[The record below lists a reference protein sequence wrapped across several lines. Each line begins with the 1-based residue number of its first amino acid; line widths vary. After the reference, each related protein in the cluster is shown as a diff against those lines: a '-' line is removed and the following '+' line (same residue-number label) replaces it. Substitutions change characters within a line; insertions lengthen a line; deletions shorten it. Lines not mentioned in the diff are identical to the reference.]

1 MSKPKF
7 DFGGWATKNDLLCAD
22 GRTIRKNAFR
32 DDDGKTVP
40 LVWQHNHED
49 PTRVI
54 GHAVLENRDEGVYA
68 YCSFNGTDIA
78 QHVKELVRHEDV
90 NSLSIYANKLKQSG
104 GDVLHG
110 VIREVSVVLAGAN
123 PGAMIEFPI
132 MEHGEESE
140 TEARIWNDEV
150 ELDFGSGMK
159 LRHADK
165 DDDEEEDEA
174 EEEASDK
181 KPVKK
186 APQKKTEEAPSDKAE
201 EKAEEDETPDEEAD
215 DEEDEDKE
223 KEKIQHADSEE
234 TVSDVLNS
242 LSEKQRNVVN
252 YLIAQALEGED
263 GEDDDEEEVE
273 HADSDDDGETVADI
287 MKTLSEKQRKVVE
300 FLIGQAIAQR
310 ESGSEEEDD
319 NSDVKHFDED
329 EEEYTMKRNVFD
341 NELTNEQS
349 NDTLTHAQ
357 LMTIANDAKK
367 LGSMRDAVLAHSQDY
382 GIEQID
388 YLMPEYREVTGGAPQ
403 FVKRDDTWVAKIM
416 RGVHHTPFAK
426 VKMTFAD
433 ITAAEARARG
443 YIKGK
448 RKKEEVFKL
457 LKREINPD
465 TVYKKQKIDRDDAID
480 ISEGFDKVAWLKGEM
495 RMMLDEELARA
506 FIIGDGRAEDSDDK
520 IKEDKIIPVFK
531 DDSLFV
537 IRQEIAPEQGQAHGD
552 ALIDAVTYGMESYQ
566 GSGNCIALMTRR
578 EYSQLRLLKDKMGR
592 RIYNNDSEI
601 NSALGVREILFVPQ
615 MGDTS
620 TVWKDTKTKTNKYYK
635 PLVIILDLDDYN
647 VGADQGGS
655 VNMFED
661 FDIDYNQMKYL
672 IETRCSGGL
681 TKPYSALVVIEET
694 EAPEEDDGDGEG
706 DNP

>member
-1 MSKPKF
+1 K
-7 DFGGWATKNDLLCAD
+7 D
-22 GRTIRKNAFR
+22 AFK
-32 DDDGKTVP
+32 DDDGRTVP

-54 GHAVLENRDEGVYA
+54 GHALLENRPDGVYA
-68 YCSFNGTDIA
+68 YCSFNSTDIA

-110 VIREVSVVLAGAN
+110 TIREVSVVLAGAN
-123 PGAMIEFPI
+123 PGAQIEFPI

-140 TEARIWNDEV
+140 TEACIWPGE
-150 ELDFGSGMK
+150 EHLEFGGGLKVS
-159 LRHADK
+159 HS
-165 DDDEEEDEA
+165 EEDAEKEEKPKEA
-174 EEEASDK
+174 E
-181 KPVKK
+181 
-186 APQKKTEEAPSDKAE
+186 APKE
-201 EKAEEDETPDEEAD
+201 EKADEN
-215 DEEDEDKE
+215 
-223 KEKIQHADSEE
+223 E
-234 TVSDVLNS
+234 TVQDVLNT
-242 LSEKQRNVVN
+242 LN
-252 YLIAQALEGED
+252 
-263 GEDDDEEEVE
+263 EEQ
-273 HADSDDDGETVADI
+273 
-287 MKTLSEKQRKVVE
+287 MKVVE
-300 FLIGQAIAQR
+300 FLIGKALEGDEAEHSDDEEEGLYHADEDEDEGDDKNDKTVADVINTLTPKQKKVVEYLIAQAIESR
-310 ESGSEEEDD
+310 ENEPEDEGEEEA
-319 NSDVKHFDED
+319 SHSIED
-329 EEEYTMKRNVFD
+329 EEEFTMKKNVFD
-341 NELTNEQS
+341 NTQENEQS

-357 LMTIANDAKK
+357 LMTIASDAKK
-367 LGSMRDAVLAHSQDY
+367 LGSMRDAVLAHTQDY

-433 ITAAEARARG
+433 ITKDQARARG
-443 YIKGK
+443 YIKGH
-448 RKKEEVFKL
+448 RKSEEVFKL
-457 LKREINPD
+457 LKREIAPT

-506 FIIGDGRAEDSDDK
+506 YIIGDGRADDSDDK
-520 IKEDKIIPVFK
+520 INEDNIVPVFK
-531 DDSLFV
+531 DDSLYV
-537 IRQEIAPEQGQAHGD
+537 IRQVINPEQGQAHGD
-552 ALIDAVTYGMESYQ
+552 ALIDAVTYGMEEYQ
-566 GSGNCIALMTRR
+566 GSGNCVALMTRR

-592 RIYNNDSEI
+592 RIYNSDSEI
-601 NSALGVREILFVPQ
+601 NSALGVRDILFVPQ
-615 MGDTS
+615 MGDAS
-620 TVWKDTKTKTNKYYK
+620 TIWHDTKANKYYK

-681 TKPYSALVVIEET
+681 TKPYSAVIVTEET
-694 EAPEEDDGDGEG
+694 EAPEEEE
-706 DNP
+706 NP

>member
-1 MSKPKF
+1 MNKRNY

-22 GRTIRKNAFR
+22 GRTIRRDAFK
-32 DDDGKTVP
+32 DDDGRTVP

-54 GHAVLENRDEGVYA
+54 GHALLENRPDGVYA

-110 VIREVSVVLAGAN
+110 TIREVSVVLAGAN
-123 PGAMIEFPI
+123 PGAQIEFPI

-140 TEARIWNDEV
+140 TEACIWPGE
-150 ELDFGSGMK
+150 EHLEFGSG
-159 LRHADK
+159 LNLAHADEK
-165 DDDEEEDEA
+165 K
-174 EEEASDK
+174 EEEAETEPK
-181 KPVKK
+181 KEQS
-186 APQKKTEEAPSDKAE
+186 APEKTEEK
-201 EKAEEDETPDEEAD
+201 D
-215 DEEDEDKE
+215 DEN
-223 KEKIQHADSEE
+223 E
-234 TVSDVLNS
+234 TVQDVLNT
-242 LSEKQRNVVN
+242 LN
-252 YLIAQALEGED
+252 
-263 GEDDDEEEVE
+263 EEQ
-273 HADSDDDGETVADI
+273 
-287 MKTLSEKQRKVVE
+287 MKVVE
-300 FLIGQAIAQR
+300 FLIGKALEGKTAEHSDSDDDDLSHAEDEKDEGDGRTVADVINTLTPKQKKVVEYLIAQAI
-310 ESGSEEEDD
+310 ESHEEEREDD
-319 NSDVKHFDED
+319 DGEETASHSIED
-329 EEEYTMKRNVFD
+329 EEEITMKKNVFD
-341 NELTNEQS
+341 NTQANEQYT
-349 NDTLTHAQ
+349 DTLTHAQ
-357 LMTIANDAKK
+357 LMTIASDAKK
-367 LGSMRDAVLAHSQDY
+367 MGSMRDAVLAHSQEY

-433 ITAAEARARG
+433 ITKDQARARG
-443 YIKGK
+443 YIKGH
-448 RKKEEVFKL
+448 RKSEEVFKL
-457 LKREINPD
+457 LKREIGPT

-506 FIIGDGRAEDSDDK
+506 YIIGDGRADDVDDK
-520 IKEDKIIPVFK
+520 INEDNIIPVFK
-531 DDSLFV
+531 DDSLYV
-537 IRQEIAPEQGQAHGD
+537 IRQVINPEQGQAHGD
-552 ALIDAVTYGMESYQ
+552 ALIDAVTYGMEDYQ
-566 GSGNCIALMTRR
+566 GSGNCVALMTRR

-601 NSALGVREILFVPQ
+601 NSALGVKDILFVPQ
-615 MGDTS
+615 MGDAS
-620 TVWKDTKTKTNKYYK
+620 TVWHDTKANKYYK

-681 TKPYSALVVIEET
+681 TKPYSAVIVTEET
-694 EAPEEDDGDGEG
+694 EAPEEEE
-706 DNP
+706 NP

>member
-1 MSKPKF
+1 MKKTNF

-22 GRTIRKNAFR
+22 GRTIRKDAFK
-32 DDDGKTVP
+32 DDDGRTVP

-54 GHAVLENRDEGVYA
+54 GHALLENRPDGVYA
-68 YCSFNGTDIA
+68 YCSFNSTDIA

-110 VIREVSVVLAGAN
+110 TIREVSVVLAGAN
-123 PGAMIEFPI
+123 PGAQIEFPI

-140 TEARIWNDEV
+140 TEACIWPGE
-150 ELDFGSGMK
+150 EHLEFGGGLKVS
-159 LRHADK
+159 HS
-165 DDDEEEDEA
+165 EEDAEKEEKPKEA
-174 EEEASDK
+174 E
-181 KPVKK
+181 
-186 APQKKTEEAPSDKAE
+186 APKE
-201 EKAEEDETPDEEAD
+201 EKADEN
-215 DEEDEDKE
+215 
-223 KEKIQHADSEE
+223 E
-234 TVSDVLNS
+234 TVQDVLNT
-242 LSEKQRNVVN
+242 LN
-252 YLIAQALEGED
+252 
-263 GEDDDEEEVE
+263 EEQ
-273 HADSDDDGETVADI
+273 
-287 MKTLSEKQRKVVE
+287 MKVVE
-300 FLIGQAIAQR
+300 FLIGKALEGDEAEHSDDEEEGLYHADEDEDEGDDKNDKTVADVINTLTPKQKKVVEYLIAQAIESR
-310 ESGSEEEDD
+310 ENEPEDEGEEEA
-319 NSDVKHFDED
+319 SHSIED
-329 EEEYTMKRNVFD
+329 EEEFTMKKNVFD
-341 NELTNEQS
+341 NTQANEQQY

-357 LMTIANDAKK
+357 LMTIASDAKK

-403 FVKRDDTWVAKIM
+403 FIKRDDTWVAKIM

-426 VKMTFAD
+426 VKMTFSD
-433 ITAAEARARG
+433 ITKDQARARG
-443 YIKGK
+443 YIKGH
-448 RKKEEVFKL
+448 RKSEEVFKL
-457 LKREINPD
+457 LKREIGPT

-506 FIIGDGRAEDSDDK
+506 YIIGDGRADDVDDK
-520 IKEDKIIPVFK
+520 INEDNIIPVFK
-531 DDSLFV
+531 DDSLYV
-537 IRQEIAPEQGQAHGD
+537 IRQVINPEQGQAHGD
-552 ALIDAVTYGMESYQ
+552 ALIDAVTYGMEDYQ
-566 GSGNCIALMTRR
+566 GSGNCVALMTRR

-592 RIYNNDSEI
+592 RIYNSDSEI
-601 NSALGVREILFVPQ
+601 NSALGVRDILFVPQ
-615 MGDTS
+615 MGDAS
-620 TVWKDTKTKTNKYYK
+620 TIWHDTKANKYYK

-681 TKPYSALVVIEET
+681 TKPYSAVIVTEET
-694 EAPEEDDGDGEG
+694 EAPEEEE
-706 DNP
+706 NP

>member
-1 MSKPKF
+1 MKKSNF

-22 GRTIRKNAFR
+22 GRTIRKDAFK
-32 DDDGKTVP
+32 DDDGRTVP

-54 GHAVLENRDEGVYA
+54 GHALLENRPEGVYA
-68 YCSFNGTDIA
+68 YCSFNSTDIA

-110 VIREVSVVLAGAN
+110 TIREVSVVLAGAN
-123 PGAMIEFPI
+123 PGAQIEFPI

-140 TEARIWNDEV
+140 TEACIWPGEEHLEFGGGLEV
-150 ELDFGSGMK
+150 S
-159 LRHADK
+159 HS
-165 DDDEEEDEA
+165 EEDAEKEEKPKEA
-174 EEEASDK
+174 E
-181 KPVKK
+181 
-186 APQKKTEEAPSDKAE
+186 APKE
-201 EKAEEDETPDEEAD
+201 EKADEN
-215 DEEDEDKE
+215 
-223 KEKIQHADSEE
+223 E
-234 TVSDVLNS
+234 TVQDVLNT
-242 LSEKQRNVVN
+242 LN
-252 YLIAQALEGED
+252 
-263 GEDDDEEEVE
+263 EEQ
-273 HADSDDDGETVADI
+273 
-287 MKTLSEKQRKVVE
+287 MKVVE
-300 FLIGQAIAQR
+300 FLIGKALEGDEAEHSDDEEEGLYHADEDTDDKDEDADTNDKTVADVINTLTPKQKKVVEYLIAQAIESR
-310 ESGSEEEDD
+310 ENEPEDEGKEEA
-319 NSDVKHFDED
+319 SHSIED
-329 EEEYTMKRNVFD
+329 EEEFTMKKNVFD
-341 NELTNEQS
+341 NTQANEQN

-357 LMTIANDAKK
+357 LMTIASDAKK
-367 LGSMRDAVLAHSQDY
+367 MGSMRDAVLAHAQDY

-433 ITAAEARARG
+433 ITKDQARARG
-443 YIKGK
+443 YIKGH
-448 RKKEEVFKL
+448 RKSEEVFKL
-457 LKREINPD
+457 LKREIAPT

-506 FIIGDGRAEDSDDK
+506 YIIGDGRADDVDDK
-520 IKEDKIIPVFK
+520 INEDNIIPVFK
-531 DDSLFV
+531 DDSLYV
-537 IRQEIAPEQGQAHGD
+537 IRQVINPEQGQAHGD
-552 ALIDAVTYGMESYQ
+552 ALIDAVTYGMEEYQ
-566 GSGNCIALMTRR
+566 GSGNCVALMTRR

-592 RIYNNDSEI
+592 RIYNSDSEI
-601 NSALGVREILFVPQ
+601 NSALGVRDILFVPQ
-615 MGDTS
+615 MGDAS
-620 TVWKDTKTKTNKYYK
+620 TIWHDTKANKYYK

-681 TKPYSALVVIEET
+681 TKPYSAVIVTEET
-694 EAPEEDDGDGEG
+694 EAPDDEEA
-706 DNP
+706 NP

>member
-1 MSKPKF
+1 MKKSNF

-22 GRTIRKNAFR
+22 GRTIRKDAFK
-32 DDDGKTVP
+32 DDDGRTVP

-54 GHAVLENRDEGVYA
+54 GHALLENRPEGVYA
-68 YCSFNGTDIA
+68 YCSFNSTDIA

-110 VIREVSVVLAGAN
+110 TIREVSVVLAGAN
-123 PGAMIEFPI
+123 PGAQIEFPI

-140 TEARIWNDEV
+140 TEACIWPGE
-150 ELDFGSGMK
+150 EHLEFGGDMK
-159 LRHADK
+159 IAHAD
-165 DDDEEEDEA
+165 EEPEKEEKPKEA
-174 EEEASDK
+174 E
-181 KPVKK
+181 
-186 APQKKTEEAPSDKAE
+186 APKE
-201 EKAEEDETPDEEAD
+201 EKADEN
-215 DEEDEDKE
+215 
-223 KEKIQHADSEE
+223 E
-234 TVSDVLNS
+234 TVQDVLNT
-242 LSEKQRNVVN
+242 LN
-252 YLIAQALEGED
+252 
-263 GEDDDEEEVE
+263 EEQ
-273 HADSDDDGETVADI
+273 
-287 MKTLSEKQRKVVE
+287 MKVVE
-300 FLIGQAIAQR
+300 FLIGKALEGDEAEHSDDEEEGLYHADEDADDKDEGDDKNDKTVADVINSLTPKQKKVVEYLIAQAIESR
-310 ESGSEEEDD
+310 ENEPEDEGKEEA
-319 NSDVKHFDED
+319 SHSIED
-329 EEEYTMKRNVFD
+329 EEEFTMKKNVFD
-341 NELTNEQS
+341 NTQANEQ
-349 NDTLTHAQ
+349 NNETLTHAQ
-357 LMTIANDAKK
+357 LMTIASDAKK
-367 LGSMRDAVLAHSQDY
+367 MGSMRDAVLAHAQDY

-433 ITAAEARARG
+433 ITKDQARARG
-443 YIKGK
+443 YIKGH
-448 RKKEEVFKL
+448 RKSEEVFKL
-457 LKREINPD
+457 LKREIAPT

-506 FIIGDGRAEDSDDK
+506 YIIGDGRADDVDDK
-520 IKEDKIIPVFK
+520 INEDNIIPVFK
-531 DDSLFV
+531 DDSLYV
-537 IRQEIAPEQGQAHGD
+537 IRQEINPEQGQAHGD
-552 ALIDAVTYGMESYQ
+552 ALIDAVTYGMEEYQ
-566 GSGNCIALMTRR
+566 GSGNCVALMTRR

-592 RIYNNDSEI
+592 RIYNSDSEI
-601 NSALGVREILFVPQ
+601 NSALGVRDILFVPQ
-615 MGDTS
+615 MGDAS
-620 TVWKDTKTKTNKYYK
+620 TVWHDTKANKYYK

-681 TKPYSALVVIEET
+681 TKPYSAVIVIDET
-694 EAPEEDDGDGEG
+694 DAPEEEE
-706 DNP
+706 NP

>member
-1 MSKPKF
+1 MKKGNF

-22 GRTIRKNAFR
+22 GRTIRKDAFK
-32 DDDGKTVP
+32 DDDGRTVP

-54 GHAVLENRDEGVYA
+54 GHALLENRADGVYA

-123 PGAMIEFPI
+123 PGAQIEFPI

-140 TEARIWNDEV
+140 TEACIWPGE
-150 ELDFGSGMK
+150 ESLQFGDGLKIS
-159 LRHADK
+159 H
-165 DDDEEEDEA
+165 A
-174 EEEASDK
+174 EEEEEK
-181 KPVKK
+181 KPEKP
-186 APQKKTEEAPSDKAE
+186 AKAE
-201 EKAEEDETPDEEAD
+201 EEEEEVN
-215 DEEDEDKE
+215 EN
-223 KEKIQHADSEE
+223 E
-234 TVSDVLNS
+234 TVQDVLNT
-242 LSEKQRNVVN
+242 LN
-252 YLIAQALEGED
+252 
-263 GEDDDEEEVE
+263 DEQ
-273 HADSDDDGETVADI
+273 
-287 MKTLSEKQRKVVE
+287 KKVVE
-300 FLIGQAIAQR
+300 FLIGKALEGDDEA
-310 ESGSEEEDD
+310 EHSDDYDDGLYHADEEDD
-319 NSDVKHFDED
+319 GDGRTVADVINTLTPKQKKIVEFLIAQAIESRENGGDDEDQEEAASHSIED
-329 EEEYTMKRNVFD
+329 EEEFTMKRNVFD
-341 NELTNEQS
+341 NTQANEQY

-357 LMTIANDAKK
+357 LMTIASDAKK
-367 LGSMRDAVLAHSQDY
+367 MGSMRDAVLAHSQDY

-433 ITAAEARARG
+433 ITKDQARARG
-443 YIKGK
+443 YIKGH
-448 RKKEEVFKL
+448 RKSEEVFKL
-457 LKREINPD
+457 LKREISPT

-506 FIIGDGRAEDSDDK
+506 YIIGDGRADDVDDK
-520 IKEDKIIPVFK
+520 INEDNIVPVFK
-531 DDSLFV
+531 DDSLYV
-537 IRQEIAPEQGQAHGD
+537 IRQVINPEQGQAHGD
-552 ALIDAVTYGMESYQ
+552 ALIDAVTYGMEEYQ
-566 GSGNCIALMTRR
+566 GSGNCVALMTRR

-592 RIYNNDSEI
+592 RIYNSDSEI
-601 NSALGVREILFVPQ
+601 NSALGVKDILFVPQ
-615 MGDTS
+615 MGDAS
-620 TVWKDTKTKTNKYYK
+620 TIWHDTKANKYYK

-681 TKPYSALVVIEET
+681 TKPYSAVIVIEET
-694 EAPEEDDGDGEG
+694 EAPDEEENG
-706 DNP
+706 NP

>member
-1 MSKPKF
+1 MRKGNF

-22 GRTIRKNAFR
+22 GRTIRKDAFK
-32 DDDGKTVP
+32 DDDGRTVP

-54 GHAVLENRDEGVYA
+54 GHALLENRDKGVYA

-90 NSLSIYANKLKQSG
+90 NSLSIYANKLKQDG

-140 TEARIWNDEV
+140 TEACIWPGEEKLEFGNGLNLKHSEKDDESTAKG
-150 ELDFGSGMK
+150 ENEPMA
-159 LRHADK
+159 HADEEK
-165 DDDEEEDEA
+165 KQAADEEVNPDETVQDVLNSLNAEQKKVVEFLVGKALEGDDDEEV
-174 EEEASDK
+174 SH
-181 KPVKK
+181 
-186 APQKKTEEAPSDKAE
+186 
-201 EKAEEDETPDEEAD
+201 AD
-215 DEEDEDKE
+215 TDEEDED
-223 KEKIQHADSEE
+223 DGDGR
-234 TVSDVLNS
+234 TVNDVLN
-242 LSEKQRNVVN
+242 
-252 YLIAQALEGED
+252 
-263 GEDDDEEEVE
+263 
-273 HADSDDDGETVADI
+273 T
-287 MKTLSEKQRKVVE
+287 MTPKQRKVTE
-300 FLIGQAIAQR
+300 FLVAQAIQAR
-310 ESGSEEEDD
+310 EDGETENTDDTKVSHSIDDEED
-319 NSDVKHFDED
+319 
-329 EEEYTMKRNVFD
+329 YTMRNVFENHD
-341 NELTNEQS
+341 QVNEQ
-349 NDTLTHAQ
+349 NETLTHAQ
-357 LMTIANDAKK
+357 LMTIASDAKK
-367 LGSMRDAVLAHSQDY
+367 MGSMRDAVLAHSQDY

-403 FVKRDDTWVAKIM
+403 FIKRDDTWVAKIM

-433 ITAAEARARG
+433 ITKDQARARG
-443 YIKGK
+443 YIKGH
-448 RKKEEVFKL
+448 RKSEEVFKL
-457 LKREINPD
+457 LKREIGPT

-506 FIIGDGRAEDSDDK
+506 YIIGDGRADDVDDK
-520 IKEDKIIPVFK
+520 INEDNIIPVFK
-531 DDSLFV
+531 DDSLYV
-537 IRQEIAPEQGQAHGD
+537 IRQVFAPEQGQAHGD
-552 ALIDAVTYGMESYQ
+552 ALIDAVTYGMEEYQ

-592 RIYNNDSEI
+592 RIYNSDSEI
-601 NSALGVREILFVPQ
+601 NSALGVREILFMPQ
-615 MGDTS
+615 MGDAS
-620 TVWKDTKTKTNKYYK
+620 TVWHDTKANKYYK

-647 VGADQGGS
+647 VGADKGGS

-694 EAPEEDDGDGEG
+694 EAPEEEENG
-706 DNP
+706 NP

>member
-1 MSKPKF
+1 MKKTNF

-22 GRTIRKNAFR
+22 GRTIRKDAFK
-32 DDDGKTVP
+32 DDDGRTVP

-54 GHAVLENRDEGVYA
+54 GHALLENRPDGVYA
-68 YCSFNGTDIA
+68 YCSFNSTDIA

-110 VIREVSVVLAGAN
+110 TIREVSVVLAGAN
-123 PGAMIEFPI
+123 PGAQIEFPI

-140 TEARIWNDEV
+140 TEACIWPGE
-150 ELDFGSGMK
+150 EHLEFGGGLKVSHSEEDAEK
-159 LRHADK
+159 EEKPKEAEAPKEEK
-165 DDDEEEDEA
+165 DDEN
-174 EEEASDK
+174 
-181 KPVKK
+181 
-186 APQKKTEEAPSDKAE
+186 
-201 EKAEEDETPDEEAD
+201 
-215 DEEDEDKE
+215 
-223 KEKIQHADSEE
+223 E
-234 TVSDVLNS
+234 TVQDVLNT
-242 LSEKQRNVVN
+242 LN
-252 YLIAQALEGED
+252 
-263 GEDDDEEEVE
+263 EEQ
-273 HADSDDDGETVADI
+273 
-287 MKTLSEKQRKVVE
+287 MKVVE
-300 FLIGQAIAQR
+300 FLIGKALEGDEAEHSDDEEEGLYHADEDEDKGDDKNDKTVADVINSLTPKQKKVVEYLIAQAIESR
-310 ESGSEEEDD
+310 ENEPEDDGEEEA
-319 NSDVKHFDED
+319 SHSIED
-329 EEEYTMKRNVFD
+329 EEEITMKKNVFD
-341 NELTNEQS
+341 NTQENEQS

-357 LMTIANDAKK
+357 LMTIASDAKK
-367 LGSMRDAVLAHSQDY
+367 LGSMRDAVLAHTQDY

-433 ITAAEARARG
+433 ITKDQARARG
-443 YIKGK
+443 YIKGH
-448 RKKEEVFKL
+448 RKSEEVFKL
-457 LKREINPD
+457 LKREIAPT

-506 FIIGDGRAEDSDDK
+506 YIIGDGRADDSDDK
-520 IKEDKIIPVFK
+520 INEDNIVPVFK
-531 DDSLFV
+531 DDSLYV
-537 IRQEIAPEQGQAHGD
+537 IRQVINPEQGQAHGD
-552 ALIDAVTYGMESYQ
+552 ALIDAVTYGMEEYQ
-566 GSGNCIALMTRR
+566 GSGNCVALMTRR

-592 RIYNNDSEI
+592 RIYNSDSEI
-601 NSALGVREILFVPQ
+601 NSALGVRDILFVPQ
-615 MGDTS
+615 MGDAS
-620 TVWKDTKTKTNKYYK
+620 TIWHDTKANKYYK

-681 TKPYSALVVIEET
+681 TKPYSAVIVTEET
-694 EAPEEDDGDGEG
+694 EAPEEEE
-706 DNP
+706 NP

>member
-1 MSKPKF
+1 MKTRSF
-7 DFGGWATKNDLLCAD
+7 DFGGWATKNDLVCAD
-22 GRTIRKNAFR
+22 GRTIRKNAFK
-32 DDDGKTVP
+32 DDDGRTVP

-54 GHAVLENRDEGVYA
+54 GHALLENRDNGVYA
-68 YCSFNGTDIA
+68 YCSFNNTDIA

-90 NSLSIYANKLKQSG
+90 NSLSIYANKLKQNG

-140 TEARIWNDEV
+140 TEACIWPGE
-150 ELDFGSGMK
+150 ESLDFGNDFG
-159 LRHADK
+159 LQHADDK
-165 DDDEEEDEA
+165 EEPKEETPKKEEPAKEEEKADENETVQDVLNTLTDEQQKVVEFLVGKALEGDDGEDEA
-174 EEEASDK
+174 EHSEEY
-181 KPVKK
+181 
-186 APQKKTEEAPSDKAE
+186 
-201 EKAEEDETPDEEAD
+201 
-215 DEEDEDKE
+215 DEDDLS
-223 KEKIQHADSEE
+223 HAD
-234 TVSDVLNS
+234 
-242 LSEKQRNVVN
+242 EK
-252 YLIAQALEGED
+252 D
-263 GEDDDEEEVE
+263 G
-273 HADSDDDGETVADI
+273 DGGKTVADVI
-287 MKTLSEKQRKVVE
+287 DTLTPKQRKVVE
-300 FLIGQAIAQR
+300 YLIAQAIDSR
-310 ESGSEEEDD
+310 ENGNTEDD
-319 NSDVKHFDED
+319 KEEGEASHSIED
-329 EEEYTMKRNVFD
+329 EEEFTMKKNVFD
-341 NELTNEQS
+341 NTQEATQHE
-349 NDTLTHAQ
+349 DTLTHAQ
-357 LMTIANDAKK
+357 LLELANDAKR
-367 LGSMRDAVLAHSQDY
+367 LGSLRESVLAHAQDY

-403 FVKRDDTWVAKIM
+403 FIKRDDTWVAKIM

-433 ITAAEARARG
+433 ITKDQARARG
-443 YIKGK
+443 YIKGH
-448 RKKEEVFKL
+448 RKSEEVFKL
-457 LKREINPD
+457 LKREIGPT
-465 TVYKKQKIDRDDAID
+465 TVYKKQKLDRDDMID

-506 FIIGDGRAEDSDDK
+506 YIIGDGRAEDSDDK
-520 IKEDKIIPVFK
+520 IDEANIIPVLK
-531 DDSLFV
+531 DDSLYV

-552 ALIDAVTYGMESYQ
+552 ALIDAVTYGMEEYQ

-615 MGDTS
+615 MGDAS
-620 TVWKDTKTKTNKYYK
+620 TVWHDTKANKYYK

-647 VGADQGGS
+647 VGADKGGS

-661 FDIDYNQMKYL
+661 FDIDYNQQKYL

-681 TKPYSALVVIEET
+681 TKPYSALIVTEET
-694 EAPEEDDGDGEG
+694 EAPDEEEPGDV
-706 DNP
+706 NP